1 MNMQY
6 PYPLFDENKKVVC
19 QICGKSYLV
28 ISPPHLRTHDVSYD
42 EYQNRFP
49 DAPLSSKEFI
59 KRGKLGKQKDD
70 VIINEEIIVEEEVD
84 VILEFQKSEVQKLD
98 PMMQMKR
105 KILNHLKYKISP
117 NVEMDYLIQ
126 QYGTDGKLKFEF
138 ITDFCDPML
147 KVVIQFPNTFWHN
160 HDLMIDLNKTVKL
173 EQYGWKVIKIASN
186 DPSYDLLNEA
196 IEKQN

>member
-1 MNMQY
+1 MQY